1 MLHMVEAVENEEC
14 SENRSAEHEQPSH
27 TASGSSQLHPVFTTW
42 DWLAG
47 GTRKKGG
54 MGGEGGTGWMRTSAV
69 PALPAPPALPARLT
83 RSRARL
89 RCVRCGGGSARRT
102 SRRPRPRSQDPT
114 PCE

>member
-1 MLHMVEAVENEEC
+1 MLHMVEAVENEES
-14 SENRSAEHEQPSH
+14 SENRSAEHEQRSH
-27 TASGSSQLHPVFTTW
+27 TASGCKQLHPLFRTW

-83 RSRARL
+83 RSLARL
-89 RCVRCGGGSARRT
+89 RSGRGCAGGAS
-102 SRRPRPRSQDPT
+102 
-114 PCE
+114 